1 MAMRILSGGLL
12 LLMMAPPVLGDTGVN
27 DQQKTQALTV
37 NATVVKGCILG
48 SGSSDVTTFGSL
60 NFGQISSLASNI
72 SIVSSAGA
80 GSVLFRCN
88 PGLSATLALGIGNNV
103 TGSISAG
110 RKLKNTLTPETLIY
124 QLYQD
129 SNYSTIW
136 GDGSNGGTTEIVAA
150 TGSTQEIKVYA
161 RLFSTSTLPTS
172 GTYSD
177 TVLLTVTY

>member
-1 MAMRILSGGLL
+1 MKSAKTCLL
-12 LLMMAPPVLGDTGVN
+12 LAGLISAGGVSADTVS
-27 DQQKTQALTV
+27 QAFTV
-37 NATVVKGCILG
+37 NASIIKGCVLG
-48 SGSSDVTTFGSL
+48 SGVTDVTTFGTLS
-60 NFGQISSLASNI
+60 FGQVSSLSSNI

-80 GSVLFRCN
+80 GSVLIRCN
-88 PGLSATLALGIGNNV
+88 PNVSVTLALNVGSNV

-110 RKLKNTLTPETLIY
+110 RKLQNATTLETLVY

-136 GDGSNGGTTEIVAA
+136 GDGTNGGTVHTVSS
-150 TGSTQEIKVYA
+150 TGSTQEIKMYA
-161 RLFSTSTLPTS
+161 RLMSTSILPTS